1 MSADSSI
8 KLCLD
13 DIDTV
18 AVRIAGLYRDWNDQ
32 RTVALNLGQE
42 VRSMVFAT
50 DINTTSSSNIDTK
63 NRTHIPKLTELSDT
77 LQSNYW
83 DAIFGESKFFVFS
96 GTTENDRIRA
106 KKIEAWIRSK
116 LETKKFRQKEGRALT
131 ADFVVYG
138 NCFFEVDYIVE
149 LDDFN
154 NEVYKGVIIR
164 RVSPLDIVFD
174 AKAPSFKDSAKI
186 QTKRIHLADL
196 AELSVK
202 FPSLKFD
209 KTLIAK
215 IIKSRQTGYVEDWVE
230 TLHAEN
236 LSMDGYGDYE
246 EYFKKDFVTVRVYRG
261 DVYNPKTGKVQ
272 KHRIVWTIDDLHVI
286 LNMINPS
293 PTGYDGLH
301 HVGWRQRPDNLWG
314 MGALDNLA
322 GMQYRVNKVEN
333 LKSDILDL
341 CAFPI
346 TVHKGGQTLDD
357 LGGIYRPGNLIELDI
372 DEEITFESPN
382 PIILQYGD
390 AHIAQYFKLMEDF
403 AGAPPESRGIRSPGE
418 KTKAEVQMLDSKG
431 AKIFR
436 DKSKVFET
444 ALEEALLEAF
454 ELTLL
459 NFDGEDYVDI
469 FDDIQGKDMLQA
481 LALEDI
487 KAHGTFIAMG
497 SKHWD
502 RKNKRKAELDSLIAT
517 VFSQPKYAPHVS
529 GWEVMQ
535 TINSDYELEE
545 TGIVAQFKGIKEDV
559 ANQAVAQA
567 ESQQIAQETG
577 EQAQPVTPQQQPS
590 PIQGQ

>member
-8 KLCLD
+8 KLCID
-13 DIDTV
+13 DIDLV
-18 AVRIAGLYRDWNDQ
+18 AIKIAAMHKDWNDQ
-32 RTVALNLGQE
+32 RQIALNLGQE

-50 DINTTSSSNIDTK
+50 DINSTSAANIDTK

-83 DAIFGESKFFVFS
+83 DTIFGESKFFVFS
-96 GTTENDRIRA
+96 GTTETDRVRA

-116 LETKKFRQKEGRALT
+116 LETKKFRQKVGRALC
-131 ADFVVYG
+131 ADYVIYG
-138 NCFFEVDYIVE
+138 NCFLEVDYIVE
-149 LDDFN
+149 LDDYN
-154 NEVYKGVIIR
+154 NEVFKGVVIR
-164 RVSPLDIVFD
+164 RVSPLDLTFD
-174 AKAPSFKDSAKI
+174 AKAATFKDAGKI

-196 AELSVK
+196 AELPVK
-202 FPSLKFD
+202 FPSLDFNKSV
-209 KTLIAK
+209 IAK
-215 IIKSRQTGYVEDWVE
+215 IIKSRQTGYVEDWVDV
-230 TLHAEN
+230 LHEEN
-236 LSMDGYGDYE
+236 MTMDGYGSYE
-246 EYFKKDFVTVRVYRG
+246 TYFKQDFVTVRVYRG
-261 DVYNPKTGKVQ
+261 DIYNPKTGKVQ
-272 KHRIVWTIDDLHVI
+272 KHRIIWSVDDIHII
-286 LNMINPS
+286 LNMTNPS

-301 HVGWRQRPDNLWG
+301 HVPWRLRPDNLWG

-322 GMQYRVNKVEN
+322 GMQYRVDKVEN

-346 TVHKGGQTLDD
+346 TVHKGGQTIDD
-357 LGGIYRPGNLIELDI
+357 LGAIYRPGNLIELDI
-372 DEEITFESPN
+372 DEEISFESPN

-444 ALEEALLEAF
+444 ALEDALLEAF

-502 RKNKRKAELDSLIAT
+502 RKNKRKVELDGLIAGA
-517 VFSQPKYAPHVS
+517 FNNPKYAPHVS

-545 TGIVAQFKGIKEDV
+545 TGIISQFTGIKEDV

-567 ESQQIAQETG
+567 ESQQIAEETG
-577 EQAQPVTPQQQPS
+577 ETAAPQQPQ
-590 PIQGQ
+590 QGQGQIPQG